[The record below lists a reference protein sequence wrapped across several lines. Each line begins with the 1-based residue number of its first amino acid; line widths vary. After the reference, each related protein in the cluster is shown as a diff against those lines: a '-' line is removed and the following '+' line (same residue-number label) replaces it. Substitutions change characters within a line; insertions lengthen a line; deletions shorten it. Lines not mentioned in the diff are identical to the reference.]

1 MSACLLQ
8 RFEALAGQA
17 GRYDDPQARYV
28 LRAFVRLRPEGVCP
42 ARTVWSAYSPGFVI
56 APWFEGGG
64 APPVQVAMPDPS
76 DREMLKKLKP
86 NVAFTVPASMQHLLS
101 GDPLELMEGRKPEG
115 NGLDL
120 GWLCSFNIPVIT
132 ICAFIVLNI
141 FLSLFD
147 LFFRWMMFIKVC
159 IPFPKKGG
167 GGE

>member
-1 MSACLLQ
+1 
-8 RFEALAGQA
+8 
-17 GRYDDPQARYV
+17 
-28 LRAFVRLRPEGVCP
+28 
-42 ARTVWSAYSPGFVI
+42 
-56 APWFEGGG
+56 
-64 APPVQVAMPDPS
+64 
-76 DREMLKKLKP
+76 
-86 NVAFTVPASMQHLLS
+86 MQHLLS